1 MSRGHRALTFDS
13 TGKTG
18 PKTEIL
24 LSHEEK
30 AMPLGRRWSAA
41 GWVPRPNIY
50 GFGFQESDTH
60 PPRWQR
66 GPHVLP
72 SCFAN
77 VHGKRKPNERN
88 PDQKTDGARKRVEGR
103 PAQEEDAGTRVRPR
117 QGVREEFAPF
127 ARWDSVF
134 PILWNAIR
142 GRRGGDTR
150 CAAEIVRLEC
160 DERRRSCVASTD
172 EGSAVP
178 DRR

>member
-117 QGVREEFAPF
+117 HGGAGRIRSFCALGFRVPDPVECYSRAPRRGH
-127 ARWDSVF
+127 A
-134 PILWNAIR
+134 LR
-142 GRRGGDTR
+142 GR
-150 CAAEIVRLEC
+150 
-160 DERRRSCVASTD
+160 
-172 EGSAVP
+172 
-178 DRR
+178 DRTVGMR